1 MNMTTFSPRISPQT
15 KRSIKNYWKGLLTT
29 KMTFPARTSPKAS
42 PQTKNSIKNYWK
54 GLLAV
59 KMTFPA
65 RTSQKASP
73 QTKNSVKNYW
83 KGLLAV
89 KMTFPARTS
98 QKASPQTQ
106 KSATEYGKVG
116 LYIAN
121 FVFAL
126 FLIRYGKLFS
136 DTFTVPSSIFV
147 IGVFLY
153 AGLNR
158 LRRLGDGTR
167 VNAYIEDHEAWV
179 LILIAISLIA
189 GTMFYAA
196 FQA

>member
-15 KRSIKNYWKGLLTT
+15 KKSIKNYWKGLLTA

-42 PQTKNSIKNYWK
+42 PQTE
-54 GLLAV
+54 
-59 KMTFPA
+59 
-65 RTSQKASP
+65 
-73 QTKNSVKNYW
+73 
-83 KGLLAV
+83 
-89 KMTFPARTS
+89 
-98 QKASPQTQ
+98 
-106 KSATEYGKVG
+106 KSAADYGKVG

-153 AGLNR
+153 AGFSR
-158 LRRLGDGTR
+158 LRHL
-167 VNAYIEDHEAWV
+167 
-179 LILIAISLIA
+179 
-189 GTMFYAA
+189 
-196 FQA
+196 